1 MAIERSIW
9 IMCLE
14 VIFLSF
20 HTVLSL
26 VSADVACAI
35 FVSSSLFVPSS
46 VTMAPRYLKFV
57 IVSRL

>member
-1 MAIERSIW
+1 MTIERSVW
-9 IMCLE
+9 ILCLE

-35 FVSSSLFVPSS
+35 LVSTSLFVPSS
-46 VTMAPRYLKFV
+46 VTEFKSHLFELYL
-57 IVSRL
+57 IG